1 MYPIG
6 GTSTASPSTQISFR
20 GTKKGP
26 LKDITVIG
34 AKSGV
39 HRGRFAYHSDGQG
52 VSFLPNHPF
61 RDGEL
66 VTVRTSAPLVRAKS
80 GAVTF
85 RILTRPSA
93 KDLARIE
100 KQFHSDPEGNPA
112 GVENFRT
119 RSDLKPPGLTIER
132 NDAGASSDSIFL
144 AVKGGPGQ
152 DGPTIRDAQG
162 HLIWFRRVK
171 PPFSPYDFRTQVYDG
186 KPVLTW
192 WQGKVLAGKGSG
204 YGVMLDSQYRLVTHV
219 SAGNGFK
226 MDQHEFEITPQGT
239 AFINVYEPV
248 VWDLTKVGGPR
259 NGIAWDSIVQEIDIK
274 TGLVRFEWHSL
285 AHVSVSLG
293 TFPYRSG
300 LPYDP
305 FHVNSVS
312 VEGDGSLILS
322 ARNTNALFRIDR
334 RAGRI
339 IWRLGGKRSDFT
351 LGPGTGLIGQH
362 QAVRQPDGTI
372 TVFDNGG
379 STRFPNLPDRPSRG
393 VTLNVDEGARTVSL
407 AHEYHHVPQE
417 LFSRSQGSMQRLPS
431 TDVFLGWGGGNP
443 YMTEFAP
450 GGGDPLFEAHINPPK
465 DDTYRA
471 YRLPWSGARPTAPP
485 DVVATSGVSDTKV
498 FVSWNGATEVA
509 KWEVLGGDA
518 PNNLQHVTT
527 QPKTN
532 FETQITLA
540 GSKPQWVQVKALD
553 SGDNVIG
560 TSAAIQPTQG

>member
-1 MYPIG
+1 MTLSFRRTTPFAAATLAVVFGLVAGGQPSHGATAQSPIAMYPIG
-6 GTSTASPSTQISFR
+6 GTSAASPSTQISFR

-52 VSFLPNHPF
+52 VSFLPSHPF

-112 GVENFRT
+112 GAENFRT

-132 NDAGASSDSIFL
+132 NDAGASSDPIFL

-171 PPFSPYDFRTQVYDG
+171 PPFSPYDFRTQAYQG

-274 TGLVRFEWHSL
+274 TGLVLFEWHSL
-285 AHVSVSLG
+285 AHVSVRLG
-293 TFPYRSG
+293 TFPVREGSG
-300 LPYDP
+300 FPYDP

-351 LGPGTGLIGQH
+351 LGPGTRADRPAPGRPPARRH
-362 QAVRQPDGTI
+362 DHRVRQRRQHPLPEPAGQAESRRHAERRRGRTH
-372 TVFDNGG
+372 
-379 STRFPNLPDRPSRG
+379 RFA
-393 VTLNVDEGARTVSL
+393 GARVPPRPPGAVL
-407 AHEYHHVPQE
+407 AQSGEHAAPAQHRRVP
-417 LFSRSQGSMQRLPS
+417 G
-431 TDVFLGWGGGNP
+431 LGRREPVHDRVRAGG
-443 YMTEFAP
+443 
-450 GGGDPLFEAHINPPK
+450 
-465 DDTYRA
+465 R
-471 YRLPWSGARPTAPP
+471 
-485 DVVATSGVSDTKV
+485 
-498 FVSWNGATEVA
+498 
-509 KWEVLGGDA
+509 
-518 PNNLQHVTT
+518 
-527 QPKTN
+527 
-532 FETQITLA
+532 
-540 GSKPQWVQVKALD
+540 
-553 SGDNVIG
+553 
-560 TSAAIQPTQG
+560 